1 MTSNKLTFN
10 WKAVRGDCSTLRYLI
25 ESDCGTCP
33 VNSVATTSATCSFQL
48 PLTSASGPNFCNFSV
63 RSIIC
68 NDVIGSKSIPVN
80 VTLKGKHNKPRMTYC
95 KRSIIF
101 FPGEVPESPVIR
113 SVVPTYGEDDELVNV
128 AVEFETVVSVH
139 SVTHSFK

>member
-1 MTSNKLTFN
+1 MRQFCFAGPLPPPIDVRLVSVTSNKQLTFN
-10 WKAVRGDCSTLRYLI
+10 WKAVHGDCSTLRYFI

-33 VNSVATTSATCSFQL
+33 MNPVATTSASCSFQL
-48 PLTSASGPNFCNFSV
+48 PLTSANFCNFSV

-80 VTLKGKHNKPRMTYC
+80 ITLKGKHSKPCMPH

-101 FPGEVPESPVIR
+101 FPI
-113 SVVPTYGEDDELVNV
+113 
-128 AVEFETVVSVH
+128 
-139 SVTHSFK
+139 